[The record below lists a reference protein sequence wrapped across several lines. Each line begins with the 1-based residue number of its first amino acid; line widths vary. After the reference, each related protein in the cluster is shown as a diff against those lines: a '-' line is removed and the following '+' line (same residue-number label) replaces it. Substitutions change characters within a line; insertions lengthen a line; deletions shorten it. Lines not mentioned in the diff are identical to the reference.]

1 MKLTTRR
8 IAFAGILAALYA
20 VITYLCMPFAY
31 GSIQFRLSEALSV
44 LCCFTPVAIVGMV
57 VGCVVANIFTTLSFP
72 VIDIVFG
79 SLATFLACLITW
91 KMSKRFRESRTDVGE
106 PWERKANAKRDL
118 LLALLIPLPTVLCN
132 AVIVGAEIAWFF
144 AEGEAF
150 WPAFVYNFLTVG
162 AGEAAVMYALG
173 VPLLLWLRNNDR
185 LSHQLRVV

>member
-1 MKLTTRR
+1 MKFTTRR
-8 IAFAGILAALYA
+8 LAFAGILAALYA
-20 VITYLCMPFAY
+20 VVTYLCMPFAY

-57 VGCVVANIFTTLSFP
+57 VGCIVANIFTTLSFP

-91 KMSKRFRESRTDVGE
+91 KMAKGLDKK
-106 PWERKANAKRDL
+106 PWL
-118 LLALLIPLPTVLCN
+118 IWLIPLPTVLCN
-132 AVIVGAEIAWFF
+132 AVIVGAEIAYFF
-144 AEGEAF
+144 VEGEAF

-173 VPLLLWLRNNDR
+173 VPLLFWLRKSER
-185 LSHQLRVV
+185 LSHQLRSV

>member
-8 IAFAGILAALYA
+8 LAFAGILAALYA

-57 VGCVVANIFTTLSFP
+57 VGCIVANIFTTLSFP

-91 KMSKRFRESRTDVGE
+91 KMSKRLREPQTGAVE
-106 PWERKANAKRDL
+106 PWEQKANAKRQL
-118 LLALLIPLPTVLCN
+118 LLTLLIPLPTILCN

-144 AEGEAF
+144 TEGEAF
-150 WPAFVYNFLTVG
+150 WPAFAYNFLTVG

-173 VPLLLWLRNNDR
+173 VPLLLWLRNNAR